1 MPQWNPD
8 FETGHPTIDTEHQE
22 FLHQLEML
30 KVAIDAGAGREKVVD
45 LIVVLQRY
53 VLGHFAR
60 EEAHMLR
67 VGCPSHGAN
76 CAAHR
81 EFSHK
86 FDRWLELLTYSG
98 TPVSLL
104 LEVHR
109 ESLAWITHHIQKV
122 DCGLR
127 ACPAHGSVP
136 VSPRADEVRKS

>member
-1 MPQWNPD
+1 MSHWNAH
-8 FETGHPTIDTEHQE
+8 FETGHLSIDAEHRE
-22 FLHQLEML
+22 FLRQLAAV
-30 KVAIDAGAGREKVVD
+30 KAAIDAGAGREKVVE

-67 VGCPSHGAN
+67 VGCPAHEAN

-81 EFSHK
+81 EFALK
-86 FDRWLELLTYSG
+86 FDRWLELLTYGG

-109 ESLAWITHHIQKV
+109 ESLAWINHHILKV
-122 DCGLR
+122 DCALR
-127 ACPAHGSVP
+127 GCSAHERPVRDPAP
-136 VSPRADEVRKS
+136 AAAAP